1 MIIRNTID
9 EAKTGLNFV
18 EFENAFG
25 YEYIYL
31 TGGNPNAKYIALV
44 FDGAKTNANGRFQ
57 TTNGSNIFLTNLANP
72 SITNSAF
79 SLGLD
84 GYSLDFVL
92 QSMHWALVLEFRIR

>member
-1 MIIRNTID
+1 MRLWDDYKNTID

-31 TGGNPNAKYIALV
+31 TGGNPNAKYAALV
-44 FDGAKTNANGRFQ
+44 FDGAKTNANGLTFQ

-72 SITNSAF
+72 SITIRHFAWIRWILS
-79 SLGLD
+79 
-84 GYSLDFVL
+84 
-92 QSMHWALVLEFRIR
+92 RISFCN